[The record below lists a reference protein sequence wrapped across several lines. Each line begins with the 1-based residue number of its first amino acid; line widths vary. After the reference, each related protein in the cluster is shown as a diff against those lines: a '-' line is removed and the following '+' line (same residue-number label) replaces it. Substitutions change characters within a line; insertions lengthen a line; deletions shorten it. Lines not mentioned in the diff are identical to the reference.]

1 MIALK
6 VCILAAL
13 SLSLALAA
21 PPADNNESFD
31 DIGPT
36 ESPNAPHCHKLTKS
50 NKYMDTGFWK
60 KFFKHWIPFTSSAR
74 VKMQF
79 YLFKR
84 DFPDC
89 GRELFPGDDATL
101 ERSGFDARH
110 PTRIIIHGW
119 MSQGKGSLNR
129 DVKSAYL
136 SLTKPKE
143 QLNQDSN
150 EVNVVEL
157 PHYEDFNIIVCDWSK
172 ISSNVNYFG
181 VADMV
186 EHLGTLLAEFV
197 NHLHMRAN
205 LQYDDVY
212 LIGHSL
218 GAQIAGSAGKQIRPY
233 RFNTIYALDPAGP
246 KFREQSDE
254 YRIDASDAR
263 YVESIQTSTGLG
275 FEQPVGHATF
285 YPNFGRDQKKCY
297 MYGCSHKRAH
307 DYFAETINSTRG
319 FWGIRCERMSKHN
332 WILLDNDGEFRMG
345 GEPSNP
351 KNGTFYVKTY
361 DKPPYA
367 MGPRERLT
375 EPPAMEPERT
385 TEVYH

>member
-1 MIALK
+1 MRITYI
-6 VCILAAL
+6 ILATL
-13 SLSLALAA
+13 SVTLAA
-21 PPADNNESFD
+21 PSTETSASSMEELNNKCD
-31 DIGPT
+31 
-36 ESPNAPHCHKLTKS
+36 HKLTKS
-50 NKYMDTGFWK
+50 NKYLDYPFWK
-60 KFFKHWIPFTSSAR
+60 KFFKHWVPFTSSSR

-79 YLFKR
+79 FLFKK

-89 GRELFPGDDATL
+89 GRELFPGDDETL
-101 ERSGFDARH
+101 ENSGFDSRH

-129 DVKSAYL
+129 DVKTAYL
-136 SLTKPKE
+136 SLTKPRPKAE
-143 QLNQDSN
+143 GYEDN
-150 EVNVVEL
+150 EIKIPL
-157 PHYEDFNIIVCDWSK
+157 YEDFNIVVCDWSK

-186 EHLGTLLAEFV
+186 EDLGFLLAEFV
-197 NHLHMRAN
+197 RHLHMRAGLN
-205 LQYDDVY
+205 YDDVY

-218 GAQIAGSAGKQIRPY
+218 GAQIAGSAGKQIKPY

-246 KFREQSDE
+246 AFRDQSDE
-254 YRIDASDAR
+254 YRVDASDAH

-275 FEQPVGHATF
+275 FEQPVGHASF
-285 YPNFGRDQKKCY
+285 YPNFGKDQKKCY

-307 DYFAETINSTRG
+307 DYFAESINSTKG
-319 FWGIRCERMSKHN
+319 FWGIRCERMSRKN
-332 WILLDNDGEFRMG
+332 WVLLDNDGEFRMG

-367 MGPRERLT
+367 MGKREELEK
-375 EPPAMEPERT
+375 EPLKEEVT
-385 TEVYH
+385 TVVYH

>member
-1 MIALK
+1 MRII
-6 VCILAAL
+6 CIFSAAL
-13 SLSLALAA
+13 CVALAA
-21 PPADNNESFD
+21 PS
-31 DIGPT
+31 T
-36 ESPNAPHCHKLTKS
+36 ETASTSSTEELDKCDHKLTKS
-50 NKYMDTGFWK
+50 HKYLDYPFWK
-60 KFFKHWIPFTSSAR
+60 KFFRHWVPFSNSSR

-79 YLFKR
+79 FLFKR

-89 GRELFPGDDATL
+89 GRELFPGDDETL

-136 SLTKPKE
+136 SLTKPRPKPKNDNDALSE
-143 QLNQDSN
+143 PVMEKPL
-150 EVNVVEL
+150 
-157 PHYEDFNIIVCDWSK
+157 YEDFNIIVCDWSK

-181 VADMV
+181 VTEMIED
-186 EHLGTLLAEFV
+186 LGFLLAEFV
-197 NHLHMRAN
+197 RHLHMKAGVN
-205 LQYDDVY
+205 YDDIY

-218 GAQIAGSAGKQIRPY
+218 GAQIAGSAGKQIQPY

-246 KFREQSDE
+246 GFREQSDE
-254 YRIDASDAR
+254 YRIDASDAH

-285 YPNFGRDQKKCY
+285 YPNFGKDQKKCY

-307 DYFAETINSTRG
+307 DYFAESINSTKG
-319 FWGIRCERMSKHN
+319 FWGVRCERMSRKT

-345 GEPSNP
+345 GEPSEP

-367 MGPRERLT
+367 MGTRQRLA
-375 EPPAMEPERT
+375 EAPLKEEERT
-385 TEVYH
+385 TVVYH

>member
-1 MIALK
+1 MHLVPIIFIAMGA
-6 VCILAAL
+6 I
-13 SLSLALAA
+13 SLVIAA
-21 PPADNNESFD
+21 PS
-31 DIGPT
+31 T
-36 ESPNAPHCHKLTKS
+36 EAASANLPELNHCDHKLTKS
-50 NKYMDTGFWK
+50 NKYLDYPFWK
-60 KFFKHWIPFTSSAR
+60 KFFKHLVPFTSSAR

-79 YLFKR
+79 FLFKR

-89 GRELFPGDDATL
+89 GKELFPNDDETL

-136 SLTKPKE
+136 SLTKPKPNT
-143 QLNQDSN
+143 QNNDDDARN
-150 EVNVVEL
+150 E
-157 PHYEDFNIIVCDWSK
+157 PHTEAPRYEDFNIIVCDWSK

-186 EHLGTLLAEFV
+186 EDLGFLLAEFV
-197 NHLHMRAN
+197 RFLHMRAG
-205 LQYDDVY
+205 LQFDDVY

-218 GAQIAGSAGKQIRPY
+218 GAQIAGSAGKQIRPF

-254 YRIDASDAR
+254 YRIDASDAH
-263 YVESIQTSTGLG
+263 YVESIQTSIGLG
-275 FEQPVGHATF
+275 FEEPVGHATF
-285 YPNFGRDQKKCY
+285 YPNYGKDQKKCY

-307 DYFAETINSTRG
+307 DYFAESINSTKG
-319 FWGIRCERMSKHN
+319 FWGIRCERISKKT
-332 WILLDNDGEFRMG
+332 WVLLDNDGEFRMG
-345 GEPSNP
+345 GEPSDP

-361 DKPPYA
+361 DKKPYA
-367 MGPRERLT
+367 MGTKQALADASRQE
-375 EPPAMEPERT
+375 ERT